1 MTKYVI
7 GTISDIDTPLTSSLQ
22 GSRGLSAWYSGVT
35 DEMLKK
41 EREEILN
48 ATVEDI
54 RALAP
59 ITKAILETGAVC
71 VVGNEDKIK
80 ADSEIYLRRSSR
92 CLHNTKGKKAGT
104 STQACLQEK
113 F

>member
-1 MTKYVI
+1 MKKCQEC
-7 GTISDIDTPLTSSLQ
+7 GALF
-22 GSRGLSAWYSGVT
+22 RGKVSFCPKCGMPT

-59 ITKAILETGAVC
+59 ITKAVLETGAVC

-80 ADSEIYLRRSSR
+80 ADRELFKEIKPLF
-92 CLHNTKGKKAGT
+92 
-104 STQACLQEK
+104 E
-113 F
+113 